1 MDNTGVKLKPD
12 TPLLGTVLDLLSGM
26 GVLRQRKMFGG
37 IYIYCD
43 DLFIATI
50 HDEKLYFKANAA
62 TAADFTARGLS
73 IFSYPRQGA
82 IATLQYYQAPP
93 EVFTG
98 RAAMKLWAD
107 KALLAAKQ
115 DSTPRARKTGSAS
128 KAGATLNKRAVKAT
142 GRDAQPVLKTCRR
155 ARGAGDSII

>member
-1 MDNTGVKLKPD
+1 MKPD
-12 TPLLGTVLDLLSGM
+12 TTLLGTVLDLLSGM

-37 IYIYCD
+37 VYIYCD

-50 HDEKLYFKANAA
+50 HDETLYFKANAT
-62 TAADFTARGLS
+62 TASDFVARGLP
-73 IFSYPRQGA
+73 IFSYPKQGG

-93 EVFTG
+93 EVLTE

-115 DSTPRARKTGSAS
+115 DATAKPRKAGSAFKTRDAS
-128 KAGATLNKRAVKAT
+128 NKKAT
-142 GRDAQPVLKTCRR
+142 KATRRDA
-155 ARGAGDSII
+155 